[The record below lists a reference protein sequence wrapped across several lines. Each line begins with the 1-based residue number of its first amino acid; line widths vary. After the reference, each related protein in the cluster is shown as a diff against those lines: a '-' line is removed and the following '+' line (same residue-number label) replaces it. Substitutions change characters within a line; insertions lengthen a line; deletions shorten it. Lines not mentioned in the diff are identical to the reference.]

1 VHLIS
6 KRLVRAAVLAAG
18 ALVLAAPVP
27 PTAAG
32 TPACWKR
39 LINDWYDGTIDKTY
53 PTPCYRQAI
62 AHLPT
67 DVRLYSSAR
76 DDILRALAQAQAAQ
90 KAATTPTTAPA
101 TTAAT
106 TAESVPT
113 TTGAA
118 PPPTTTSEA
127 VTPPPQTSTM
137 TPPPATT
144 APVTTPGRP
153 KKKGVQGAI
162 DKMNPGEADSFPLP
176 LIILGGLAIALV
188 AAGVAGMMWR
198 RYQGGRP
205 GTP

>member
-1 VHLIS
+1 VNRIP
-6 KRLVRAAVLAAG
+6 KRLARAAALVAG
-18 ALVLAAPVP
+18 ALVLAVPVP
-27 PTAAG
+27 AAAADS
-32 TPACWKR
+32 PACWKR

-62 AHLPT
+62 EHLPT

-90 KAATTPTTAPA
+90 ATQNASVTTTAP
-101 TTAAT
+101 
-106 TAESVPT
+106 T
-113 TTGAA
+113 TTSETA
-118 PPPTTTSEA
+118 PTTTSEA
-127 VTPPPQTSTM
+127 AV
-137 TPPPATT
+137 ATT
-144 APVTTPGRP
+144 AETPPTTTAPATTPGRP

-162 DKMNPGEADSFPLP
+162 DKLNPGEADSFPLP